1 MSALGS
7 WHLTT
12 SWPVFY
18 GHAVVVRPLLPT
30 DADLEIALGRSLSS
44 ESLYHRFL
52 NGGIKLNPRL
62 LDRLLRVDFSRDLAL
77 IATAT
82 FAGEE
87 MPLGVARYA
96 RLDDDRHAA
105 EIAVTVADAWHGV
118 GIGKRLL
125 GRLIECAA
133 AAGLRRLVGDVHAT
147 NRPMLGLA
155 GALGF
160 GIGFHPDGANLRQLV
175 LSLDHHRLAPH
186 RAVEEND
193 L

>member
-1 MSALGS
+1 
-7 WHLTT
+7 LTT
-12 SWPVFY
+12 SWPVFF

-30 DADLEIALGRSLSS
+30 DVDLEIALGRSLSS

-82 FAGEE
+82 FAGDET
-87 MPLGVARYA
+87 PLGVARYA
-96 RLDDDRHAA
+96 RLDDDAHAA
-105 EIAVTVADAWHGV
+105 EFAVTVADAWHGY

-125 GRLIECAA
+125 ARLIDCAA
-133 AAGLRRLVGDVHAT
+133 AAGLRHLVGDVHAT
-147 NRPMLGLA
+147 NRRMLGLA

-160 GIGFHPDGANLRQLV
+160 STRFHSEGGHLRQVV
-175 LSLDHHRLAPH
+175 LALDHRLPAPH
-186 RAVEEND
+186 HHDEEHD